1 MLDYTNEQPV
11 FDLELPWSI
20 KRLFLWLVVY
30 LGISFAISGLLVVSL
45 IYLNFNSIWE
55 FALPDAMQILKV
67 YPSLFL
73 LIGAYL
79 FLHYKSHRINISL
92 KIIWGNLVVPLHYT
106 LLAISLGI
114 ALSLIWSAGG
124 LGRSHNFDP
133 KYSHQIL
140 FYSQLFIVGLLTPF
154 IEELFFRGILY
165 RVLRKRVNLIVA
177 ILISSSVFAVYHIH
191 FWFNLLDFICIHII
205 GLVTVLLFEHTKSL
219 SAPFLFHAIV
229 NLLSVVVFQYREYF
243 SF

>member
-1 MLDYTNEQPV
+1 MPDYTNEQPV

-20 KRLFLWLVVY
+20 KRLSLWLVAY
-30 LGISFAISGLLVVSL
+30 LGISFVISGLLVVSL
-45 IYLNFNSIWE
+45 IYLNFV
-55 FALPDAMQILKV
+55 LPNAMQILKV

-79 FLHYKSHRINISL
+79 FLHYKSRRIDIPL
-92 KIIWGNLVVPLHYT
+92 KIIWGNLVAPRHYIF
-106 LLAISLGI
+106 LAISLGI
-114 ALSLIWSAGG
+114 ALSLMWSAGG

-140 FYSQLFIVGLLTPF
+140 FYSQLFILGLLTPF

-165 RVLRKRVNLIVA
+165 RVLRRRVNLIVA

-191 FWFNLLDFICIHII
+191 FWFNLLDFICIYIV
-205 GLVTVLLFEHTKSL
+205 GLVTVLLFEYTKSL
-219 SAPFLFHAIV
+219 SASFLFHALV